1 MAVRFDYLEPR
12 TLQEAISLLSR
23 HGCAAKLIAGG
34 TDLLNE
40 IRNKN
45 ITPAYFIDIGA
56 IPGLD
61 SLTYDDH
68 GTLSIGALATLRA
81 VETSAQVKK
90 YHTVI
95 SQAAGQIGSIAIRNV
110 GTIAGNLCHASPAAD
125 MAPSLLAL
133 GAKAKIVGPA
143 GERTVALDDFFAGPG
158 RTVLV
163 NGDMLVE
170 IRVPAMPPQ
179 AKAVYL
185 KHAIRGAADLS
196 IVGVAVMA
204 RLEDGCCRNVKIA
217 LGAVAPTPM
226 RARISESVLEGK
238 KLDHAL
244 IENAGRAASDECRP
258 ITDMRASA
266 DYRREMVKVLTQWAI
281 KRVFAENK
289 QADNEATAETTTM
302 S

>member
-1 MAVRFDYLEPR
+1 VRFDYWEPR
-12 TLQEAISLLSR
+12 TVQEAIALLSR
-23 HGCAAKLIAGG
+23 YGGTAKVVAGG
-34 TDLLNE
+34 TDLLNA
-40 IRNKN
+40 IRSKL
-45 ITPAYFIDIGA
+45 IAPEHVVDIGS

-81 VETSAQVKK
+81 VETSAQVKNH
-90 YHTVI
+90 HTVI

-133 GAKAKIVGPA
+133 GAKVKTVGPA
-143 GERTVALDDFFAGPG
+143 GERTVTLDDFFAGPG
-158 RTVLV
+158 RTVLA
-163 NGDMLVE
+163 NDEMLVE
-170 IRVPAMPPQ
+170 IQVLAMPPQ
-179 AKAVYL
+179 TKAVYL
-185 KHAIRGAADLS
+185 KHAIRGAADLA

-204 RLEDGCCRNVKIA
+204 SLEDGCCRNVKIA

-226 RARISESVLEGK
+226 RARNSESVLEGK
-238 KLDHAL
+238 KLDDAL

-258 ITDMRASA
+258 ITDVRASA
-266 DYRREMVKVLTQWAI
+266 DYRREMVGVLTRWAI
-281 KRVFAENK
+281 KRVIAENK
-289 QADNEATAETTTM
+289 QASNEATAETTTM

>member
-1 MAVRFDYLEPR
+1 MRFDYWEPR
-12 TLQEAISLLSR
+12 TVQEAIALLSR
-23 HGCAAKLIAGG
+23 YGGTAKVVAGG
-34 TDLLNE
+34 TDLLNA
-40 IRNKN
+40 IRSKL
-45 ITPAYFIDIGA
+45 IAPEHVVDIGS

-81 VETSAQVKK
+81 VETSAQVKNH
-90 YHTVI
+90 HTVI

-133 GAKAKIVGPA
+133 GAKVKTVGPA
-143 GERTVALDDFFAGPG
+143 GERTVTLDDFFAGPG
-158 RTVLV
+158 RTVLA
-163 NGDMLVE
+163 NDEMLVE
-170 IRVPAMPPQ
+170 IQVLAMPPQ
-179 AKAVYL
+179 TKAVYL
-185 KHAIRGAADLS
+185 KHAIRGAADLA

-204 RLEDGCCRNVKIA
+204 SLEDGCCRNVKIA

-226 RARISESVLEGK
+226 RARNSESVLEGK
-238 KLDHAL
+238 KLDDAL

-258 ITDMRASA
+258 ITDVRASA
-266 DYRREMVKVLTQWAI
+266 DYRREMVGVLTRWAI
-281 KRVFAENK
+281 KRVIAENK
-289 QADNEATAETTTM
+289 QASNEATAETTTM

>member
-1 MAVRFDYLEPR
+1 MALRFDYLEPR
-12 TLQEAISLLSR
+12 TVQEAIALLSR
-23 HGCAAKLIAGG
+23 YGGTAKVIAGG
-34 TDLLNE
+34 TDLLNA
-40 IRNKN
+40 IRSKLLA
-45 ITPAYFIDIGA
+45 PEHVVDIGS

-81 VETSAQVKK
+81 VETSPQVKK

-95 SQAAGQIGSIAIRNV
+95 SQAAGQIGSVAIRNV

-158 RTVLV
+158 RTVLAS
-163 NGDMLVE
+163 DEMLVE
-170 IRVPAMPPQ
+170 IQVPAMPPQ
-179 AKAVYL
+179 TNAVYL

-204 RLEDGCCRNVKIA
+204 SLENGCCRNVRIA
-217 LGAVAPTPM
+217 LGAAAPTPM
-226 RARISESVLEGK
+226 RAQSSESVLEGK
-238 KLDHAL
+238 KLDHSL

-258 ITDMRASA
+258 ITDVRASA
-266 DYRREMVKVLTQWAI
+266 DYRREMVGVLTRWAI
-281 KRVFAENK
+281 KRAFGENE
-289 QADNEATAETTTM
+289 QASNVATAM
-302 S
+302 M

>member
-1 MAVRFDYLEPR
+1 MALRFDYWEPR
-12 TLQEAISLLSR
+12 TVQEAIALLSR
-23 HGCAAKLIAGG
+23 YGGTAKVIAGG
-34 TDLLNE
+34 TDLLNA
-40 IRNKN
+40 IRSKLLA
-45 ITPAYFIDIGA
+45 PEHVVDIGS

-81 VETSAQVKK
+81 VETSPQVKK
-90 YHTVI
+90 HHTVI
-95 SQAAGQIGSIAIRNV
+95 SQAAGQIGSVAIRNV

-158 RTVLV
+158 RTVLAS
-163 NGDMLVE
+163 DEMLVE
-170 IRVPAMPPQ
+170 IQVPAMPPQ
-179 AKAVYL
+179 TNAVYL

-204 RLEDGCCRNVKIA
+204 SLEDGCCRNVKIA

-226 RARISESVLEGK
+226 RARSSESVLEEK

-258 ITDMRASA
+258 ITDVRASA

-281 KRVFAENK
+281 ERVFGENK
-289 QADNEATAETTTM
+289 QASNEATAMT
-302 S
+302 

>member
-1 MAVRFDYLEPR
+1 MALRFDYWEPR
-12 TLQEAISLLSR
+12 TVQEAIALLSR
-23 HGCAAKLIAGG
+23 YGGTAKIIAGG
-34 TDLLNE
+34 TDLLNA
-40 IRNKN
+40 IRSKLLA
-45 ITPAYFIDIGA
+45 PEHVVDIGS

-81 VETSAQVKK
+81 VETSPQVKK
-90 YHTVI
+90 HHTVI
-95 SQAAGQIGSIAIRNV
+95 SQAAGQIGSVAIRNV

-143 GERTVALDDFFAGPG
+143 GERTVTLDDFFAGPG
-158 RTVLV
+158 RTVLG
-163 NGDMLVE
+163 NGEMLVE
-170 IRVPAMPPQ
+170 ICVPAMPPR

-204 RLEDGCCRNVKIA
+204 SLENGCCRNVRIA

-226 RARISESVLEGK
+226 RARSTESVLEGK
-238 KLDHAL
+238 KLDDAL

-258 ITDMRASA
+258 ITDVRASA
-266 DYRREMVKVLTQWAI
+266 DYRREMVGVLTRWAI
-281 KRVFAENK
+281 KRAFGENE
-289 QADNEATAETTTM
+289 QASNVATAM
-302 S
+302 M